1 MNHCS
6 NCGGQVVQ
14 GIPAGDNRERHVCPQ
29 CSRVHYQNPK
39 LVAGCV
45 PQWKGDVLLCRRAIE
60 PRRNYWT
67 VPAGY
72 LELGESLPQAAA
84 REAREEACAEVR
96 IGRLFAMIDVVQ
108 AGQVHV
114 MYSAHLVDGGFDVG
128 EESLEVGLFG
138 PEQIPWQDLAFPS
151 VRFTLERFVAEPPD
165 HTDETGPVHTIAL
178 GNDAGHNLAGWSTGG
193 S

>member
-1 MNHCS
+1 LNHCS
-6 NCGGQVVQ
+6 NCGGPVVQ
-14 GIPAGDNRERHVCPQ
+14 AIPAGDNRQRHICPQ
-29 CSRVHYQNPK
+29 CDQVHYQNPK

-45 PQWKGDVLLCRRAIE
+45 PQWQGQVLLCRRAIE

-84 REAREEACAEVR
+84 REALEEACTQVR
-96 IGRLFAMIDVVQ
+96 IQRLFAMIDVVQ

-114 MYSAHLVDGGFDVG
+114 MYSAHITDGAYGVG
-128 EESLEVGLFG
+128 EESLEVDLFG
-138 PEQIPWQDLAFPS
+138 PQQIPWRDLAFPS
-151 VRFTLERFVAEPPD
+151 VRFTLERFVAEPP
-165 HTDETGPVHTIAL
+165 HHADETGHVHTIAL
-178 GNDAGHNLAGWSTGG
+178 GNDAGHNLADWSTGG

>member
-6 NCGGQVVQ
+6 NCGSQVVQ
-14 GIPAGDNRERHVCPQ
+14 GIPAGDNRERHICPQ
-29 CSRVHYQNPK
+29 CGLVHYQNPK

-45 PQWKGDVLLCRRAIE
+45 PQWQGQVLLCRRAIE

-67 VPAGY
+67 VPAGFH
-72 LELGESLPQAAA
+72 ELGESLPQAAA
-84 REAREEACAEVR
+84 REALEEACTVVKIE
-96 IGRLFAMIDVVQ
+96 RLFAMIDVVQ

-114 MYSAHLVDGGFDVG
+114 MYSAHLVDGVFAVG
-128 EESLEVGLFG
+128 EESLEVGLFD
-138 PEQIPWQDLAFPS
+138 PQQIPWRDLAFPS
-151 VRFTLERFVAEPPD
+151 VRFTLERFVAEPSKRA
-165 HTDETGPVHTIAL
+165 DETGLVHTVAL